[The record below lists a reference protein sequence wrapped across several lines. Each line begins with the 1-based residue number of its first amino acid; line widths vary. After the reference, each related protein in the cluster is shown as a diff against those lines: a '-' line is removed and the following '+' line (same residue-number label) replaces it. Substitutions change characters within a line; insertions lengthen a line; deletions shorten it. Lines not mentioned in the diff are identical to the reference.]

1 MIAAEGWPLILL
13 LLAVGGILF
22 NLTGLYGALP
32 AWLGAGALAWLYRDP
47 NRHVPPLPL
56 AVVSPVDGRVEY
68 VKREHDPYVDRQAI
82 HVRLKMNA
90 MGIFG
95 LRSPIEG
102 KLLKQWLYRSGE
114 GVEVPHLAYFGQSP
128 AAYYYVLW
136 IQSDEQDD
144 VVLILE
150 VAGRWQTPNCYIKP
164 GERVGQG
171 QRCGRTRSS
180 TYVDLFMADNVRME
194 VGHDDHVLAGASV
207 LATIIH

>member
-13 LLAVGGILF
+13 LLVVGGILF

-32 AWLGAGALAWLYRDP
+32 AWLGAGVVAWLYRDP
-47 NRHVPPLPL
+47 NRRVPPLPL
-56 AVVSPVDGRVEY
+56 AVVSPVDARVEY
-68 VKREHDPYVDRQAI
+68 VKKDHDPYVDRQAT
-82 HVRLKMNA
+82 HVRLKMNS

-102 KLLKQWLYRSGE
+102 KLLKQWLYKSGE
-114 GVEVPHLAYFGQSP
+114 GVEVPHLVHFRQSP

-136 IQSDEQDD
+136 IQSDERDD

-150 VAGRWQTPNCYIKP
+150 VAGRWQTPTCYIKP

-194 VGHDDHVLAGASV
+194 VGHDDQVLAGASV